1 MSPLLFF
8 PLYYQL
14 LEAYHP
20 SSYPPSTPIIAN
32 VAEVI
37 PSPKNAQVLGLS
49 TTSPSLAPVGG
60 DGQVLNL
67 ALIGD
72 SMIETLSDTTCQ
84 ASFQKY
90 FPTTKFNLLKY
101 GYGSTNIE
109 SAAERLT
116 ENTTYLDQNNPSI
129 LSQDPDIILI
139 ESFAYNNFGN
149 SQSGIDRQSRALQN
163 LIDTIKKKSSSIKI
177 ILASTIAPNS
187 VTFGNGAKDVHYSAL
202 EKIDKST
209 TIKLYLQNL
218 INFAGKNKLP
228 LADAFHPSLFGR
240 DGLNELINPADNI
253 HPSELGSELFCDTVA
268 KTIFDNQ
275 LTNWLLIA
283 LLSIKIAPWLNLK
296 KHLVF

>member
-20 SSYPPSTPIIAN
+20 SSYLPSTLTITN
-32 VAEVI
+32 VEVI
-37 PSPKNAQVLGLS
+37 PTPKTTQVLGVS
-49 TTSPSLAPVGG
+49 TTIPPLSPVGG
-60 DGQVLNL
+60 DGKVVNL

-72 SMIETLSDTTCQ
+72 SMIDTLSENACM

-109 SAAERLT
+109 SAAKRLT
-116 ENTTYLDQNNPSI
+116 ENTTYLDHSNSSV

-163 LIDTIKKKSSSIKI
+163 LVDTIKKKSLNIKI
-177 ILASTIAPNS
+177 VLAATIAPDS
-187 VTFGNGAKDVHYSAL
+187 VTFGNGVKDVYYSAL

-218 INFAGKNKLP
+218 VNFAGKNNLP
-228 LADAFHPSLFGR
+228 LADAFHPSLFGK

-275 LTNWLLIA
+275 LTN
-283 LLSIKIAPWLNLK
+283 
-296 KHLVF
+296 